1 MADLLLVLDAQIGRG
16 DRLAVHVER
25 FVVNPGCAISSC
37 LMTLLEILM
46 LMMNKFFFLDQ
57 TRNFPSLFKS

>member
-16 DRLAVHVER
+16 DRLAVDVER

-46 LMMNKFFFLDQ
+46 LMMNNFFFF
-57 TRNFPSLFKS
+57 RSN